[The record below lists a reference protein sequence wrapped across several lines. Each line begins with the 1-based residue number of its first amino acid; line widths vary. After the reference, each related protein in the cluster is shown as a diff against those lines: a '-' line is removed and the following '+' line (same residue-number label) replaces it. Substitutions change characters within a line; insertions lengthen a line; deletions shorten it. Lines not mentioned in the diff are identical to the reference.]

1 MQNKKLANINTTT
14 KVNSCKKEKK
24 ARKQV
29 FMHNI
34 LPVCCFFFFSS
45 CICHTYTFDMDI
57 VSKQASEQKGYHRI
71 KSKTGKQ
78 QVNLQKKKTKTKKK
92 ES

>member
-1 MQNKKLANINTTT
+1 MLLQKQQRQRAFIFIARVQNKKLANNTTT

-29 FMHNI
+29 LCI
-34 LPVCCFFFFSS
+34 IYCCLLFSS
-45 CICHTYTFDMDI
+45 FFLYCTFNMDI

-71 KSKTGKQ
+71 KSKTDKQ
-78 QVNLQKKKTKTKKK
+78 QVNL
-92 ES
+92 